1 MNDTKTSTAAGSVA
15 GALLAA
21 AFVLLLLVALID
33 PAGTAA
39 SDVTIAAGPSHSPQI
54 GCPDNALAPDARVG
68 VNPVSCTR

>member
-1 MNDTKTSTAAGSVA
+1 MNDTRTTTAAGSVA

-39 SDVTIAAGPSHSPQI
+39 SAGTVAAGPSHSPQI
-54 GCPDNALAPDARVG
+54 GCPGDSLAPDASVG
-68 VNPVSCTR
+68 ANRASCTR

>member
-1 MNDTKTSTAAGSVA
+1 MNDTRPTTAAGSVA

-39 SDVTIAAGPSHSPQI
+39 SAGTAAAGPSHSPQI
-54 GCPDNALAPDARVG
+54 GCPGDTPARDAPVG
-68 VNPVSCTR
+68 ANPMSCTR